1 MAPVLDIQDL
11 STHIKLTRS
20 VVQAVGNVDLH
31 VEAGESL
38 GIVGESG
45 CGKSMTGLSIMG
57 LLPPGGSIIG
67 GSIKLEGRE
76 LVGLK
81 DDELRAIRG
90 NDIAMIF
97 QDPLTS
103 LDPTK
108 TIGYQVGE
116 PVRLHRGAS
125 RAEALD
131 RAVEVLGMVGLPRPK
146 ERLGDYP
153 HQLSGGLRQRV
164 MIAMALACEPKLL
177 IADEPTTALDVT
189 IQAQILA
196 LLRDLK
202 DRLGM
207 AMLLITHDMGVIA
220 GHADR
225 VNVMY
230 AGRVVETADANVL
243 FTEMHHPYT
252 QALLASIPQLDQD
265 AGKALHAIPGLPP
278 DLAHP
283 PQGCRFAARCS
294 RATDKCRTDEPPL
307 SGKTLEHRFSCW
319 HPVDGPLALAVIG
332 ELGPDAMSTGL
343 VTPDTESVRQAA
355 AGDQGSLVADV
366 PLAEAP
372 LAEARLA
379 EAPLAEAGAPRAEV
393 PEAAGAV
400 SGSAEPEAIVVA
412 AGLEVTAD
420 GRIQVTERAVE
431 VAVADGADGSAAPL
445 LELRNLVKEYPITA
459 GAILQR
465 KVASV
470 KAVSDVSFSV
480 PAGTTFGLVG
490 ESGCGKT
497 TIGKMIVALERPNSG
512 SVSLG
517 GMNVSGLR
525 GGELRRKRRDLQLM
539 FQDPHSSLDPRM
551 RVGAVIAEPL
561 AVQHLGSRRAQQ
573 ERVFELLGE
582 VGLPRNAVERYPH
595 EFSGGQRQR
604 IGLARAL
611 TLNPRLIVADEPVSA
626 LDVSIRAQVLNLMKR
641 LQASHGL
648 TYVVIS
654 HDLAV
659 VKYMAERIGVMYL
672 GKLVELGSADD
683 VYQRAAHPYTAG
695 LIATIPVPQP
705 AVERAKKGV
714 AIRGELPSPV
724 NPPSGCRFRT
734 RCKFAQELCAAEEP
748 QLRSFG
754 PGHVAACHFPLQ
766 PPDGAPVSA
775 AVTTTAAEPSR

>member
-1 MAPVLDIQDL
+1 MAPVLEIQDL
-11 STHIKLTRS
+11 STHIKLTSS
-20 VVQAVGNVDLH
+20 VVQAVGNVDMIIDP
-31 VEAGESL
+31 GETL
-38 GIVGESG
+38 GVVGESG

-81 DDELRAIRG
+81 PEEMRRVRG

-108 TIGYQVGE
+108 TIGYQVAE

-125 RAEALD
+125 KAEALN
-131 RAVEVLGMVGLPRPK
+131 RAVEVLSLVGLPRPK
-146 ERLGDYP
+146 ERLDDYP

-164 MIAMALACEPKLL
+164 MIAMALANEPKLL

-202 DRLGM
+202 ERLGM

-230 AGRVVETADANVL
+230 AGRVVETAEVRQL
-243 FTEMHHPYT
+243 FNEMHHPYT

-265 AGKALHAIPGLPP
+265 ANKALHAIPGLPP

-294 RATDKCRTDEPPL
+294 RATDKCRSDEPSL
-307 SGKTLEHRFSCW
+307 AGKTYEHRFSCW

-332 ELGPDAMSTGL
+332 EGGPDAVSTGL
-343 VTPDTESVRQAA
+343 GSPDTTSVAEAAPPSDQA
-355 AGDQGSLVADV
+355 GYTPELVAD
-366 PLAEAP
+366 AP
-372 LAEARLA
+372 LPAAQPTEQTAPAAAPAAEETR
-379 EAPLAEAGAPRAEV
+379 GV
-393 PEAAGAV
+393 DGV
-400 SGSAEPEAIVVA
+400 GGTEAIVIA

-420 GRIQVTERAVE
+420 GRLEVAERKVE
-431 VAVADGADGSAAPL
+431 VAAANGDGALPL
-445 LELRNLVKEYPITA
+445 LQITNLVKEFPITS
-459 GAILQR
+459 GVMQR
-465 KVASV
+465 KVGAV
-470 KAVSDVSFSV
+470 HAVSDVSFSV

-497 TIGKMIVALERPNSG
+497 TIGKLIVALEKPNSG
-512 SVSLG
+512 TITLG
-517 GMNVSGLR
+517 DVNVSKLH

-551 RVGAVIAEPL
+551 RVGAIIGEPL
-561 AVQHLGSRRAQQ
+561 AVQHLGSKRAQRD
-573 ERVFELLGE
+573 RVFELLSE

-659 VKYMAERIGVMYL
+659 VKYMANRIGVMYL
-672 GKLVELGSADD
+672 GKLVELGSAQDI
-683 VYQRAAHPYTAG
+683 YERAAHPYTSG
-695 LIATIPVPQP
+695 LIATIPAPKP
-705 AVERAKKGV
+705 AAERAKRDV

-734 RCKFAQELCAAEEP
+734 RCKYAQEICAAEEP

-754 PGHVAACHFPLQ
+754 PDHVAACHFPLQ
-766 PPDGAPVSA
+766 TPDDSAVSTPA
-775 AVTTTAAEPSR
+775 MTSA